1 MTDANRK
8 ASCFGDA
15 DPISHRDEREIGFAP
30 EPLWALG
37 VNCKTHSMCAGHVLR
52 FASRRVLPMGLSDAR
67 RRRPM
72 TMGQPGR
79 AMPIGAGAAQVAA
92 PLRPDDGPPTVAA
105 MHRPRSA
112 GRSRGCAAARASLRT
127 LRSVSSPH
135 HVASPYQTG
144 TLAQPRSRGPQRCAS
159 SASRFARTRGGAK
172 SAAAPKMPHPQER
185 RAVRP
190 ARDRVRPP
198 DAGPLIRVLVFV
210 GSGGK
215 CPQGRET
222 TLARHRVV
230 MLSRRGWE
238 PFGYGGCA
246 VAIVRIGPLWWFR
259 F

>member
-1 MTDANRK
+1 MGLAANGFERCPQAQAHDDGPARASDARWRG
-8 ASCFGDA
+8 SG
-15 DPISHRDEREIGFAP
+15 
-30 EPLWALG
+30 
-37 VNCKTHSMCAGHVLR
+37 
-52 FASRRVLPMGLSDAR
+52 ASRRPASTR
-67 RRRPM
+67 RRAVHA
-72 TMGQPGR
+72 QPSR
-79 AMPIGAGAAQVAA
+79 NAAGAPGEAEAAISSQGKPGGA
-92 PLRPDDGPPTVAA
+92 PLSSA
-105 MHRPRSA
+105 PRS
-112 GRSRGCAAARASLRT
+112 
-127 LRSVSSPH
+127 
-135 HVASPYQTG
+135 G